1 MLEIKL
7 TATVDESRRI
17 TLDLPADMPQ
27 GEVEITVRSL
37 AAAAE
42 DAPGEL
48 TREQVR
54 ARLLAAGLLVTTPNA
69 EKLSIEE
76 EERLGRLLAGNRTTE
91 ELISEDRID
100 NPNLHTG

>member
-37 AAAAE
+37 TAAAE

-54 ARLLAAGLLVTTPNA
+54 ARLLAAGLLVTTPIAPPDA

-91 ELISEDRID
+91 ELINEEREERF
-100 NPNLHTG
+100 